1 MGLLDWL
8 FSWTKSSE
16 ENKWY
21 SFYDTR
27 KTNNDWTNAEERFK
41 HYDALKVVPFAYIK
55 GKKYRAKFILKN
67 GYWKIIAGKHRIVVP
82 ENRCSFREKETA
94 LCKAM
99 TDYGEFLREHKLS
112 NHFYML
118 SHKFSKGISETSEES
133 RAILDERSSKSKN

>member
-67 GYWKIIAGKHRIVVP
+67 GYWKIIAGKHKLIVP
-82 ENRCSFREKETA
+82 LNRCSFRQK
-94 LCKAM
+94 
-99 TDYGEFLREHKLS
+99 
-112 NHFYML
+112 
-118 SHKFSKGISETSEES
+118 ISEYYQGQAHVTEYYITLVTYKVTKEDYS
-133 RAILDERSSKSKN
+133 RYT

>member
-1 MGLLDWL
+1 MEQYAKARKIGERIYTLVQEGGIVKRSQEIEGVIETLPDNQIIVNLEGLASLPVIEDAFNRL
-8 FSWTKSSE
+8 TETFKP
-16 ENKWY
+16 
-21 SFYDTR
+21 
-27 KTNNDWTNAEERFK
+27 AEET
-41 HYDALKVVPFAYIK
+41 DVE
-55 GKKYRAKFILKN
+55 
-67 GYWKIIAGKHRIVVP
+67 KIR
-82 ENRCSFREKETA
+82 RSFREKETA